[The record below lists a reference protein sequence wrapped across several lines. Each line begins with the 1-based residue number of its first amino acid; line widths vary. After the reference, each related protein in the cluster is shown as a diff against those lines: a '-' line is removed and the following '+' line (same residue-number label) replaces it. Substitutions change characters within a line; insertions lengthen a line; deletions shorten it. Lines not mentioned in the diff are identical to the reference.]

1 MALLWAPAM
10 TETSWATLRQL
21 FVDRYDDLRRRLARR
36 LGSTDLATEILHE
49 TYLRLD
55 RGSAQL
61 GLVHNPKAYL
71 FRTALN
77 VAADHHRSAEG
88 RRLNSL
94 EVDTLRGIADSA
106 LDPAKATEAQLS
118 VTMLERALDELTPRR
133 RAILIA
139 ARLEEVPHA
148 EIAAHF
154 GISTRMVEK
163 ELRSALLHCSQ
174 RLEIKLT
181 SRFGRQTSETS

>member
-1 MALLWAPAM
+1 M
-10 TETSWATLRQL
+10 TETNGATLRQIL
-21 FVDRYDDLRRRLARR
+21 VERYDDLRRRLARR

-55 RGSAQL
+55 RGSTEL
-61 GLVHNPKAYL
+61 GLVHSPKAYL

-88 RRLNSL
+88 RRLNNL
-94 EVDTLRGIADSA
+94 EIDTLRGIADAA
-106 LDPAKATEAQLS
+106 LDPAKAMEARLE
-118 VTMLERALDELTPRR
+118 VAMLERALDELTPRR

-139 ARLEEVPHA
+139 ARLEEVSHA
-148 EIAAHF
+148 EIAARF

-174 RLEIKLT
+174 RLEIKLK
-181 SRFGRQTSETS
+181 SRFGRQPPETS